1 MRLEKKNIHM
11 NKIVKSETVIFF
23 VSREERIMDAD
34 NEIENIINQK
44 EIVTTDGVVTREN
57 QITVNGTINYNI
69 LYYPKNSEMVCG
81 EEKEINFEENIKLMG
96 INSED
101 NANVA
106 MEVLSSSIKPVDGK
120 NYIYKIQLKA
130 YIIVEKIEDL
140 DIATAIDTDSQGENY
155 ENNFAKENSGKNNV
169 ENIMTKKRNID
180 SLAIMADKTDTF
192 RVSEQIAVPHG
203 KPPIGTIVWSDI
215 RIKNQN
221 IKTMEGSIIINGQ
234 LSVFIIYIPEM
245 ENMPE
250 QWLEQT
256 IDFNGQLEMSEATE
270 DVVSYIELWLNNV
283 NVQPEINQD
292 NEMRNLSVSAL
303 LKLNVKLYKET
314 SIKVIED
321 VYKPGANLVP
331 IMEPKTYQ
339 KLLVKNASRTKEVVK
354 MKIDKTKGQLLQI
367 CNSQAEIKIEN
378 ILVRDN
384 SLKAIGK
391 IKTCIIYISS
401 DDRHPICCQCRE
413 SNFEHGIDAE
423 SIEVN
428 DEYFLNWKV
437 EQVNAN
443 MLNADEVEIKAVIA
457 LEAIVFKKVEQNFVT
472 EINQEPVD
480 MEALNSAP
488 VLKGYIVQK
497 GDTLWKLA
505 KENYT
510 TIEKIMTVNNLEN
523 ETRHNEKKYTRGR
536 VYIVN
541 YV

>member
-34 NEIENIINQK
+34 NEIENIINQE

-101 NANVA
+101 NANVT

-169 ENIMTKKRNID
+169 EDIMTKKRNID
-180 SLAIMADKTDTF
+180 SLAIIADKTDTF
-192 RVSEQIAVPHG
+192 RVSEQIEVPHG

-234 LSVFIIYIPEM
+234 LSIFIIYIPEM

-314 SIKVIED
+314 SINVIED

-331 IMEPKTYQ
+331 IMESKTYQ

-423 SIEVN
+423 GIEGN

-523 ETRHNEKKYTRGR
+523 ETIKKGDRLL
-536 VYIVN
+536 IIKSCQA
-541 YV
+541 

>member
-101 NANVA
+101 NANVT

-155 ENNFAKENSGKNNV
+155 ENNFAKENSEKNNV
-169 ENIMTKKRNID
+169 EDIMTKKRNID

-234 LSVFIIYIPEM
+234 LSIFIIYIPEM

-331 IMEPKTYQ
+331 IMESKTYQ

-423 SIEVN
+423 GIEGN

-443 MLNADEVEIKAVIA
+443 MLNADEAEIKAVIA

-523 ETRHNEKKYTRGR
+523 ETIKKGDRLL
-536 VYIVN
+536 IIKSCQA
-541 YV
+541 

>member
-221 IKTMEGSIIINGQ
+221 IKTMEGSIITNGQ

-423 SIEVN
+423 GIEVN

-523 ETRHNEKKYTRGR
+523 ETIKKGDRLL
-536 VYIVN
+536 IIKSCQA
-541 YV
+541 

>member
-34 NEIENIINQK
+34 NEIESIINQK

-101 NANVA
+101 NANVT

-155 ENNFAKENSGKNNV
+155 ENNFAKENSEKNNV
-169 ENIMTKKRNID
+169 EDIMTKKRNID

-234 LSVFIIYIPEM
+234 LSIFIIYIPEM

-314 SIKVIED
+314 NINVIED

-423 SIEVN
+423 GIEVN

-523 ETRHNEKKYTRGR
+523 ETIKKGDRLL
-536 VYIVN
+536 IIKSCQA
-541 YV
+541 

>member
-101 NANVA
+101 NANVT

-155 ENNFAKENSGKNNV
+155 ENNFAKENSEKNNV
-169 ENIMTKKRNID
+169 EDIMTKKRNID

-234 LSVFIIYIPEM
+234 LSIFIIYIPEM

-314 SIKVIED
+314 SINVIED

-423 SIEVN
+423 GIEGN

-523 ETRHNEKKYTRGR
+523 ETIKKGDRLL
-536 VYIVN
+536 IIKSCQA
-541 YV
+541 

>member
-69 LYYPKNSEMVCG
+69 LYYPKNSEIVCG

-101 NANVA
+101 NANVT

-120 NYIYKIQLKA
+120 NYIYRIQLKA

-140 DIATAIDTDSQGENY
+140 DIATAIDTDYQGENY

-169 ENIMTKKRNID
+169 EDIMTKKRNID
-180 SLAIMADKTDTF
+180 SLAIIADKTDTF

-234 LSVFIIYIPEM
+234 LSIFIIYIPEM

-314 SIKVIED
+314 SINVIED

-339 KLLVKNASRTKEVVK
+339 KLLVKNASRTKEVIK

-423 SIEVN
+423 GIEGN

-523 ETRHNEKKYTRGR
+523 ETIKKGDRLL
-536 VYIVN
+536 IIKSCQA
-541 YV
+541 

>member
-101 NANVA
+101 NANVT

-169 ENIMTKKRNID
+169 EDIMTKKRNID
-180 SLAIMADKTDTF
+180 SLAIIADKTDTF
-192 RVSEQIAVPHG
+192 RVSEQIEVPHG
-203 KPPIGTIVWSDI
+203 KPPIGTIVWSNI

-303 LKLNVKLYKET
+303 LKLNAKLYKET

-331 IMEPKTYQ
+331 VMESKTYQ

-423 SIEVN
+423 GIEGN

-523 ETRHNEKKYTRGR
+523 ETIKKGDRLL
-536 VYIVN
+536 IIKSCQA
-541 YV
+541 

>member
-23 VSREERIMDAD
+23 VSREERIMDVD

-303 LKLNVKLYKET
+303 LKLNAKLYKET

-331 IMEPKTYQ
+331 VMESKTYQ

-423 SIEVN
+423 GIEVN

-523 ETRHNEKKYTRGR
+523 ETIKKGDRLL
-536 VYIVN
+536 IIKSCQA
-541 YV
+541 

>member
-101 NANVA
+101 NANVT

-169 ENIMTKKRNID
+169 ENIMTKKRNIN

-192 RVSEQIAVPHG
+192 RVSEQITVPHG

-331 IMEPKTYQ
+331 IMESKTYQ

-423 SIEVN
+423 GIEGN

-457 LEAIVFKKVEQNFVT
+457 LEAIVFKNVEQNFVT

-510 TIEKIMTVNNLEN
+510 TIEKIMTVNNMEN
-523 ETRHNEKKYTRGR
+523 ETIKKGDRLL
-536 VYIVN
+536 IIKSCQA
-541 YV
+541 

>member
-11 NKIVKSETVIFF
+11 NKIVKRETVIFF

-140 DIATAIDTDSQGENY
+140 DIATAIDTDSQEENY

-215 RIKNQN
+215 RIKNEN

-270 DVVSYIELWLNNV
+270 DAVSYIELWLNNV

-314 SIKVIED
+314 SINVIED
-321 VYKPGANLVP
+321 VFKPGANLVP
-331 IMEPKTYQ
+331 ILVPNTYQ

-423 SIEVN
+423 GIEVN

-523 ETRHNEKKYTRGR
+523 ETIKKGDRLL
-536 VYIVN
+536 IIKSCQA
-541 YV
+541 

>member
-140 DIATAIDTDSQGENY
+140 DIATAIDTDSQEENY

-221 IKTMEGSIIINGQ
+221 IKTMEGSIIINDQ

-423 SIEVN
+423 GIEVN

-523 ETRHNEKKYTRGR
+523 ETIKKGDRLL
-536 VYIVN
+536 IIKSCQA
-541 YV
+541 

>member
-155 ENNFAKENSGKNNV
+155 ENDFAKENSGKNNV

-192 RVSEQIAVPHG
+192 RVSEQIEVPHG

-314 SIKVIED
+314 SINVIED

-423 SIEVN
+423 GIEGN

-523 ETRHNEKKYTRGR
+523 ETIKKGDRLL
-536 VYIVN
+536 IIKSCQA
-541 YV
+541 

>member
-140 DIATAIDTDSQGENY
+140 DIATAIDTDYQGENY

-423 SIEVN
+423 GIEVN

-523 ETRHNEKKYTRGR
+523 ETIKKGDRLL
-536 VYIVN
+536 IIKSCQA
-541 YV
+541 

>member
-140 DIATAIDTDSQGENY
+140 DIATAIDTDSQEENY

-234 LSVFIIYIPEM
+234 LSIFIIYIPEM

-270 DVVSYIELWLNNV
+270 DAVSYIELWLNNV

-292 NEMRNLSVSAL
+292 NEMRNMSVSAL

-314 SIKVIED
+314 SINVIED

-331 IMEPKTYQ
+331 IMELKTYQ

-423 SIEVN
+423 GIEVN

-523 ETRHNEKKYTRGR
+523 ETIKKGDRLL
-536 VYIVN
+536 IIKSCQA
-541 YV
+541 

>member
-101 NANVA
+101 NANVT

-169 ENIMTKKRNID
+169 EDIMTKKRNID
-180 SLAIMADKTDTF
+180 SLAIIADKTDTF
-192 RVSEQIAVPHG
+192 RVSEQIAVSHG

-234 LSVFIIYIPEM
+234 LSIFIIYIPEM

-314 SIKVIED
+314 SIKIIED

-331 IMEPKTYQ
+331 VMESKTYQ

-423 SIEVN
+423 GIEGN

-443 MLNADEVEIKAVIA
+443 MINADEVEIKAVIA

-523 ETRHNEKKYTRGR
+523 ETIKKGDRLL
-536 VYIVN
+536 IIKSCQA
-541 YV
+541 

>member
-44 EIVTTDGVVTREN
+44 EIVTTDSVVTREN

-101 NANVA
+101 NANVS

-120 NYIYKIQLKA
+120 NYIYRIQLKA

-140 DIATAIDTDSQGENY
+140 DIATAIDTDFQEENY

-192 RVSEQIAVPHG
+192 RVSEQITVPHG

-234 LSVFIIYIPEM
+234 LSIFIIYIPEM

-270 DVVSYIELWLNNV
+270 DAVSYIELWLNNV

-314 SIKVIED
+314 SINVIED

-423 SIEVN
+423 GIEVN

-480 MEALNSAP
+480 MEALNNAP

-523 ETRHNEKKYTRGR
+523 ETIKKGDRLL
-536 VYIVN
+536 IIKSCQA
-541 YV
+541 

>member
-11 NKIVKSETVIFF
+11 NKIVKSETVVFF

-140 DIATAIDTDSQGENY
+140 DIATAIDIDSQGENY

-314 SIKVIED
+314 NINVIED

-423 SIEVN
+423 GIEVN

-472 EINQEPVD
+472 EINQDPVD

-523 ETRHNEKKYTRGR
+523 ETIKKGDRLL
-536 VYIVN
+536 IIKSCQA
-541 YV
+541 

>member
-34 NEIENIINQK
+34 NEIESIINQK

-101 NANVA
+101 NANVT

-140 DIATAIDTDSQGENY
+140 DIATAIDTDSQEENY

-169 ENIMTKKRNID
+169 EDIMTKKRNID

-234 LSVFIIYIPEM
+234 LSIFIIYIPEM

-314 SIKVIED
+314 SIKIIED

-331 IMEPKTYQ
+331 VMESKTYQ

-423 SIEVN
+423 GIEGN

-472 EINQEPVD
+472 EINQGPVD

-523 ETRHNEKKYTRGR
+523 ETIKKGDRLL
-536 VYIVN
+536 IIKSCQA
-541 YV
+541 

>member
-101 NANVA
+101 NANVT

-120 NYIYKIQLKA
+120 NYIYRIQLKA
-130 YIIVEKIEDL
+130 YIVVEKIEDL

-234 LSVFIIYIPEM
+234 LSIFIIYIPEM

-314 SIKVIED
+314 SINVIED

-423 SIEVN
+423 GIEGN

-480 MEALNSAP
+480 MEALNNAP

-523 ETRHNEKKYTRGR
+523 ETIKKGDRLL
-536 VYIVN
+536 IIKSCQA
-541 YV
+541 

>member
-69 LYYPKNSEMVCG
+69 LYYPKNSEMICG

-140 DIATAIDTDSQGENY
+140 DIATAIDTDSQEENY

-192 RVSEQIAVPHG
+192 RVSEQIAVTHG

-423 SIEVN
+423 GIEEN

-523 ETRHNEKKYTRGR
+523 ETIKKGDRLL
-536 VYIVN
+536 IIKSCQA
-541 YV
+541 

>member
-106 MEVLSSSIKPVDGK
+106 MEVLSSSIKLVDGK

-155 ENNFAKENSGKNNV
+155 ENDFAKENSGKNNV

-192 RVSEQIAVPHG
+192 RVSEQIEVPHG

-331 IMEPKTYQ
+331 IMESKTYQ

-423 SIEVN
+423 GIEGN

-523 ETRHNEKKYTRGR
+523 ETIKKGDRLL
-536 VYIVN
+536 IIKSCQA
-541 YV
+541 

>member
-23 VSREERIMDAD
+23 VSREERIMDVD

-140 DIATAIDTDSQGENY
+140 DIATAIDTDSQEENY

-234 LSVFIIYIPEM
+234 LSIFIIYIPEM

-314 SIKVIED
+314 SINVIED

-331 IMEPKTYQ
+331 VMEPKSYQ

-423 SIEVN
+423 GIEVN

-480 MEALNSAP
+480 MEALNNAP

-523 ETRHNEKKYTRGR
+523 ETIKKGDRLL
-536 VYIVN
+536 IIKSCQA
-541 YV
+541 

>member
-34 NEIENIINQK
+34 NEIESIINQK

-101 NANVA
+101 NANVT

-140 DIATAIDTDSQGENY
+140 DIATAIDTDSQEENY

-169 ENIMTKKRNID
+169 EDIMTKKRNID

-234 LSVFIIYIPEM
+234 LSIFIIYIPEM

-314 SIKVIED
+314 SIKIIED

-331 IMEPKTYQ
+331 VMESKTYQ

-423 SIEVN
+423 GIEGN
-428 DEYFLNWKV
+428 DEYFFNWKV

-523 ETRHNEKKYTRGR
+523 ETIKKGDRLL
-536 VYIVN
+536 IIKSCQA
-541 YV
+541 

>member
-423 SIEVN
+423 GIKVN

-523 ETRHNEKKYTRGR
+523 ETIKKGDRLL
-536 VYIVN
+536 IIKSCQA
-541 YV
+541 

>member
-101 NANVA
+101 NANVT

-155 ENNFAKENSGKNNV
+155 ENNFAKENSEKNNV
-169 ENIMTKKRNID
+169 EDIMTKKRHID

-234 LSVFIIYIPEM
+234 LSIFIIYIPEM

-331 IMEPKTYQ
+331 IMESKTYQ

-423 SIEVN
+423 GIEGN

-523 ETRHNEKKYTRGR
+523 ETIKKGDRLL
-536 VYIVN
+536 IIKSCQA
-541 YV
+541 

>member
-101 NANVA
+101 NANVT

-169 ENIMTKKRNID
+169 EDIMTKKRNID

-234 LSVFIIYIPEM
+234 LSIFIIYIPEM

-314 SIKVIED
+314 SIKIIED

-331 IMEPKTYQ
+331 VMESKTYQ

-423 SIEVN
+423 GIEGN

-472 EINQEPVD
+472 EINQGPVD

-523 ETRHNEKKYTRGR
+523 ETIKKGDRLL
-536 VYIVN
+536 IIKSCQA
-541 YV
+541 

>member
-101 NANVA
+101 NANVT

-169 ENIMTKKRNID
+169 EDIMTKKRNID
-180 SLAIMADKTDTF
+180 SLAIIADKTDTF

-221 IKTMEGSIIINGQ
+221 IKTMEGSIII
-234 LSVFIIYIPEM
+234 
-245 ENMPE
+245 
-250 QWLEQT
+250 
-256 IDFNGQLEMSEATE
+256 NGQLEMSEATE

-314 SIKVIED
+314 SIKIIED

-331 IMEPKTYQ
+331 VMESKTYQ

-423 SIEVN
+423 GIEGN

-523 ETRHNEKKYTRGR
+523 ETIKKGDRLL
-536 VYIVN
+536 IIKSCQA
-541 YV
+541 

>member
-23 VSREERIMDAD
+23 VSREERIMDVD

-120 NYIYKIQLKA
+120 NYIYRIQLKA

-140 DIATAIDTDSQGENY
+140 DIATAIDTDSQEENY

-423 SIEVN
+423 GIEVN

-523 ETRHNEKKYTRGR
+523 ETIKKGDRLL
-536 VYIVN
+536 IIKSCQA
-541 YV
+541 

>member
-101 NANVA
+101 NANA
-106 MEVLSSSIKPVDGK
+106 TMEVLSSSIKPVDGK

-155 ENNFAKENSGKNNV
+155 ENNFAKENSEKNNV
-169 ENIMTKKRNID
+169 EDIMTKKRNID

-234 LSVFIIYIPEM
+234 LSIFIIYIPEM

-331 IMEPKTYQ
+331 IMESKTYQ

-423 SIEVN
+423 GIEGN

-523 ETRHNEKKYTRGR
+523 ETIKKGDRLL
-536 VYIVN
+536 IIKSCQA
-541 YV
+541 

>member
-101 NANVA
+101 NANVT

-155 ENNFAKENSGKNNV
+155 ENNFAKENSEKNNV
-169 ENIMTKKRNID
+169 EDIMTKKRNID

-234 LSVFIIYIPEM
+234 LSIFIIYIPEM

-314 SIKVIED
+314 SIKIIED

-331 IMEPKTYQ
+331 VMESKTYQ

-423 SIEVN
+423 GIEGN

-472 EINQEPVD
+472 EINQGPVD

-523 ETRHNEKKYTRGR
+523 ETIKKGDRLL
-536 VYIVN
+536 IIKSCQA
-541 YV
+541 

>member
-101 NANVA
+101 NANVT

-169 ENIMTKKRNID
+169 EDIMTKKRNID

-234 LSVFIIYIPEM
+234 LSIFIIYIPEM

-331 IMEPKTYQ
+331 IMESKTYQ

-423 SIEVN
+423 GIEGN

-488 VLKGYIVQK
+488 VLKGYIVKK

-523 ETRHNEKKYTRGR
+523 ETIKKGDRLL
-536 VYIVN
+536 IIKSCQA
-541 YV
+541 

>member
-101 NANVA
+101 NANVT

-155 ENNFAKENSGKNNV
+155 ENNFAKENSEKNNV
-169 ENIMTKKRNID
+169 EDIMTKKRNID

-234 LSVFIIYIPEM
+234 LSIFIIYIPEM

-331 IMEPKTYQ
+331 IMESKTYQ

-423 SIEVN
+423 GIEGN

-472 EINQEPVD
+472 EINQGPVD

-523 ETRHNEKKYTRGR
+523 ETIKKGDRLL
-536 VYIVN
+536 IIKSCQA
-541 YV
+541 

>member
-101 NANVA
+101 NANVT

-130 YIIVEKIEDL
+130 YIIVEKIEAL

-155 ENNFAKENSGKNNV
+155 ENNFAKENSEKNNV
-169 ENIMTKKRNID
+169 EDIMTKKRNID

-234 LSVFIIYIPEM
+234 LSIFIIYIPEM

-331 IMEPKTYQ
+331 IMESKTYQ

-423 SIEVN
+423 GIEGN

-523 ETRHNEKKYTRGR
+523 ETIKKGDRLL
-536 VYIVN
+536 IIKSCQA
-541 YV
+541 

>member
-155 ENNFAKENSGKNNV
+155 ENNFAKENSEKNNV
-169 ENIMTKKRNID
+169 EDIMTKKRNID

-234 LSVFIIYIPEM
+234 LSIFIIYIPEM

-331 IMEPKTYQ
+331 IMESKTYQ

-401 DDRHPICCQCRE
+401 DDRHPICYQCRE

-423 SIEVN
+423 GIEGN

-523 ETRHNEKKYTRGR
+523 ETIKKGDRLL
-536 VYIVN
+536 IIKSCQA
-541 YV
+541 

>member
-140 DIATAIDTDSQGENY
+140 DIATAIDTDSQEENY

-234 LSVFIIYIPEM
+234 LSIFIIYIPEM

-270 DVVSYIELWLNNV
+270 DAVSYIELWLNNV

-292 NEMRNLSVSAL
+292 NEMRNMSVSAL

-314 SIKVIED
+314 SINVIED

-331 IMEPKTYQ
+331 IMELKTYQ

-423 SIEVN
+423 GIEIN

-523 ETRHNEKKYTRGR
+523 ETIKKGDRLL
-536 VYIVN
+536 IIKSCQA
-541 YV
+541 

>member
-140 DIATAIDTDSQGENY
+140 DIATAIDTDSQEENY

-234 LSVFIIYIPEM
+234 LSIFIIYIPEM

-270 DVVSYIELWLNNV
+270 DAVSYIELWLNNV

-292 NEMRNLSVSAL
+292 NEMRNMSVSAL

-314 SIKVIED
+314 SINVIED

-331 IMEPKTYQ
+331 IMELKTYQ

-423 SIEVN
+423 GIEVN

-497 GDTLWKLA
+497 GDTLWKQA

-523 ETRHNEKKYTRGR
+523 ETIKKGDRLL
-536 VYIVN
+536 IIKSCQA
-541 YV
+541 

>member
-69 LYYPKNSEMVCG
+69 LYYPKNSEIVCG

-101 NANVA
+101 NANVT

-120 NYIYKIQLKA
+120 NYIYRIQLKA

-314 SIKVIED
+314 SINVIED

-423 SIEVN
+423 GIEGN

-523 ETRHNEKKYTRGR
+523 ETIKKGDRLL
-536 VYIVN
+536 IIKSCQA
-541 YV
+541 